1 MSTIHTAHMP
11 DAAATHPLT
20 LPLIGLLAAG
30 AGLSVAALYYSQPML
45 GELGAD
51 IGASARQIGLVPTLT
66 QLGYAAGIFF
76 LAPLGDRYDRRRIIL
91 VKAAALI
98 VALLAAGASSAIG
111 LLLVA
116 SLAVGLAATMAQD
129 IVPAAAA
136 LAPEAQRGKI
146 VGTVMTGLL
155 MGILLSRVVSG
166 FVASHFGWRSMFV
179 AAAVS
184 IAAFAA
190 VAARALPR
198 FKSTTHLHYVA
209 LLAAGASSAISLL
222 LVASLAVGLAATMA
236 QDIVPAAATLAPEA
250 QRGKIVGTVMT
261 GLLLGILLSRVVSGF
276 VAAHFGWRAM
286 FVAAAASI
294 AVFAAVAARALP
306 RFRPT
311 THLHYAALLASSA
324 QLWKRHGTLRRAALA
339 QALLAVGFSAFW
351 STLAVML
358 HASAWHLGSAAAG
371 AFGLAG
377 AAGALA
383 APVAGR
389 LADTRGPEL
398 VTRLGT
404 SLAAV
409 SFLVMAAGGLLPLNA
424 QLWVI
429 GLGAVGFDLG
439 VQATLISHQT
449 IVYGIDPGARSRLNA
464 LLFTGMFIGMSS
476 GAALG
481 SLALARWGWPGVMLL
496 AAGGA
501 ISALVVRLWPSTKP
515 A

>member
-1 MSTIHTAHMP
+1 MSTIP
-11 DAAATHPLT
+11 ATHTTGLT
-20 LPLIGLLAAG
+20 PTHAPALSLVALLAVG

-45 GELGAD
+45 GVLGGDLGAS
-51 IGASARQIGLVPTLT
+51 GRQVGLVPTLT

-76 LAPLGDRYDRRRIIL
+76 LAPLGDRFDRRRIIL
-91 VKAAALI
+91 VKAAAL
-98 VALLAAGASSAIG
+98 VAALLVAGASPSIG

-116 SLAVGLAATMAQD
+116 SLAIGLAATLAQD
-129 IVPAAAA
+129 IVPAAAT

-166 FVASHFGWRSMFV
+166 FVAAHVGWRAMFV

-184 IAAFAA
+184 IAAFAG
-190 VAARALPR
+190 VAWRALPR
-198 FKSTTHLHYVA
+198 FQATTRLRY
-209 LLAAGASSAISLL
+209 G
-222 LVASLAVGLAATMA
+222 
-236 QDIVPAAATLAPEA
+236 
-250 QRGKIVGTVMT
+250 
-261 GLLLGILLSRVVSGF
+261 
-276 VAAHFGWRAM
+276 
-286 FVAAAASI
+286 
-294 AVFAAVAARALP
+294 
-306 RFRPT
+306 
-311 THLHYAALLASSA
+311 ALLASSA
-324 QLWKRHGTLRRAALA
+324 QLWRQHAALRRATLA
-339 QALLAVGFSAFW
+339 QALLAIGFSAFW

-358 HASAWHLGSAAAG
+358 HASTWHLGSAAAG

-398 VTRLGT
+398 VIRLG
-404 SLAAV
+404 SGLAAV
-409 SFLVMAAGGLLPLNA
+409 SFLAMAAGGLLPTHL
-424 QLWVI
+424 QLWLL

-449 IVYGIDPGARSRLNA
+449 IVYGIAPAARSRLNA
-464 LLFTGMFIGMSS
+464 LLFTGMFIGMAS

-481 SLALARWGWPGVMLL
+481 SLALAQWGWTGVMLL
-496 AAGGA
+496 SAGGA
-501 ISALVVRLWPSTKP
+501 VAALAVRLWPSAKP